1 MTRHLKLAVAV
12 LAVALAVSGFAP
24 AKGRSGS
31 RSGSHSSVSKHGHG
45 GGGCSSSHSTSHNY
59 HHHDDDVNGTTSG
72 GSSNRTPSSSTARKP
87 TTKVLSCAGA
97 SRPRSVVQLHSSL
110 GYTKK
115 WVVSVTFL
123 NSSGSTVDTGTA
135 EVEVPGHRDA
145 NVSVKMPNPSKA
157 AQVAS
162 CQVLNVHARY

>member
-12 LAVALAVSGFAP
+12 LAVLMAISGFAP

-59 HHHDDDVNGTTSG
+59 HHHTVNGRYG
-72 GSSNRTPSSSTARKP
+72 NSSTRTPSSSTARKP
-87 TTKVLSCAGA
+87 TTKVLSCATA
-97 SRPRSVVQLHSSL
+97 AKPRSVVQLHSSL

-123 NSSGSTVDTGTA
+123 DSSGSTVDTGTA